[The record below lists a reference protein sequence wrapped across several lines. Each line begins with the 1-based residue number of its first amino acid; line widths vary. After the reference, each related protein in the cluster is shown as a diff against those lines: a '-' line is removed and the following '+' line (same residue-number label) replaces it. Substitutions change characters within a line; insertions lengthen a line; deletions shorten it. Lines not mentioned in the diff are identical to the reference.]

1 MIKMDKLRNYNKM
14 RNSVLLIGMACLT
27 SCGTSIKMAIPEA
40 FKQQAYMEHVDGARG
55 NKMSFAN
62 VSTSKIKRGM
72 HLSYPGWGG
81 RAFFWDNLILMNYFG
96 IQKSETV
103 RKEKAKFRYSMTDG
117 RNTVEVFADER
128 ELTKELGYETLN
140 RESILNSFAQLQQ
153 YKYIFSATISADTA
167 QDIKTWTLVMT
178 NMYDRAA
185 TNDKNPFAYRKM
197 GDNGMATNGVDTI
210 FIKPISIQKTELSD
224 GRVKQLPF
232 KLLSGYELST
242 NDGVIAIIDMID
254 RNIWFYNELDS
265 TEKLTIGAIAT
276 AIFAR
281 QVHDE
286 KW

>member
-1 MIKMDKLRNYNKM
+1 MIKMDKLQNYNKM
-14 RNSVLLIGMACLT
+14 KNSVLLIGIVCLA
-27 SCGTSIKMAIPEA
+27 SCGTSIKMTIPDA
-40 FKQQAYMEHVDGARG
+40 FKQQATMEHVDGARG

-103 RKEKAKFRYSMTDG
+103 RKEKDKFRYSMTDG

-140 RESILNSFAQLQQ
+140 RGSILDGFAQLQQ
-153 YKYIFSATISADTA
+153 YKYVFSATISADTA
-167 QDIKTWTLVMT
+167 QDIKTWTMVMT
-178 NMYDRAA
+178 NMYDRAP
-185 TNDKNPFAYRKM
+185 NDKNPFAYRKL
-197 GDNGMATNGVDTI
+197 GDNGLATNGVDTI
-210 FIKPISIQKTELSD
+210 FIKPIKIEKTELSD

-232 KLLSGYELST
+232 KLLSGYELSN

-276 AIFAR
+276 AMFAR
-281 QVHDE
+281 RVHDE